1 MRHRQT
7 WHRIQTRQPS
17 IVRVATVMD
26 DDKLEVRIMR
36 IYNTRIA
43 DNVDLGTNM
52 LVLFL
57 ILILD
62 LELWGSTMVGI
73 VANKNSLI

>member
-1 MRHRQT
+1 
-7 WHRIQTRQPS
+7 
-17 IVRVATVMD
+17 MD
-26 DDKLEVRIMR
+26 DNKLEVRIMR

-73 VANKNSLI
+73 VENKNCLI

>member
-1 MRHRQT
+1 MGLDESDGLQG
-7 WHRIQTRQPS
+7 IF
-17 IVRVATVMD
+17 
-26 DDKLEVRIMR
+26 
-36 IYNTRIA
+36 A

>member
-1 MRHRQT
+1 
-7 WHRIQTRQPS
+7 
-17 IVRVATVMD
+17 MD

-73 VANKNSLI
+73 LANKNSLI

>member
-1 MRHRQT
+1 
-7 WHRIQTRQPS
+7 
-17 IVRVATVMD
+17 MD
-26 DDKLEVRIMR
+26 DNKLEVRIMR

-62 LELWGSTMVGI
+62 LELWGSTMVGQRG
-73 VANKNSLI
+73 LIQIKPPPHHI

>member
-1 MRHRQT
+1 
-7 WHRIQTRQPS
+7 
-17 IVRVATVMD
+17 MD

>member
-7 WHRIQTRQPS
+7 WHRIQTPQPS

-26 DDKLEVRIMR
+26 DHHQVKIMR
-36 IYNTRIA
+36 IYDTMIA

-57 ILILD
+57 ILMLD

-73 VANKNSLI
+73 VGNKNILI

>member
-1 MRHRQT
+1 
-7 WHRIQTRQPS
+7 
-17 IVRVATVMD
+17 MD
-26 DDKLEVRIMR
+26 DHHQVKIMR
-36 IYNTRIA
+36 IYDTVIA

-57 ILILD
+57 ILMLD

-73 VANKNSLI
+73 VGNKNSLI